1 MFASSAI
8 EPDSSSGQP
17 WNALFSINST
27 DAGINMLFN
36 DSQLE
41 SQDRSILSNF
51 DPFSKI
57 ILSM

>member
-1 MFASSAI
+1 
-8 EPDSSSGQP
+8 
-17 WNALFSINST
+17 
-27 DAGINMLFN
+27 MLFN

-57 ILSM
+57 ILSMWSNASKHDFPKLSIFSAH